1 MNKPRKARKCGPLLW
16 QLKLRLKRMERRLDA
31 DLSAMRAKL
40 AVTEAAPEDMNA
52 EDISQVNVAWA
63 EFGVTRESI
72 DPAALI
78 ASEMQSRKLADQC
91 LSAPEAQRPSPNG
104 PAPTEGPAL

>member
-40 AVTEAAPEDMNA
+40 VAAEAS
-52 EDISQVNVAWA
+52 SQEVRH
-63 EFGVTRESI
+63 G
-72 DPAALI
+72 
-78 ASEMQSRKLADQC
+78 
-91 LSAPEAQRPSPNG
+91 
-104 PAPTEGPAL
+104 